1 MIRNF
6 KIRLGY
12 APTRRTDPFP
22 DPAFAIKNERII
34 RAATEKLLAHL
45 GDAELVGIDWLN
57 EEGLLKEPLEA
68 DAVADY
74 FLKEKVDALFVPH
87 ANFGCEEA
95 VGRLAARLKVPVL
108 LWAPC
113 DDTFPE
119 RMTDSQCGMFATSM
133 ALSRWNIP
141 FTYIEN
147 CSASDSVFAE
157 GLDLF
162 IRTACVVKE
171 FRHMRIAQV
180 CQRPRAFLSV
190 RYNEAELTEKFGIE
204 VVAVDSTELV
214 RTFDEAMSKERD
226 VEERIEEI
234 RKKTD
239 VSRMEDEKLRRSAAA
254 ELALEQIARVHG
266 CNAMASQCFELFEA
280 IKKIWPCAAFGNL
293 TERFLPVACETD
305 VHGAISSALLQAAAR
320 GETSTFLT
328 DLTVR
333 HPENK
338 NAELLWHCG
347 VFPPSLAKDQKA
359 VTVGMGVNTYEL
371 KSGNLTVCRFGGLH
385 GRYQLFADEAHT
397 TAGPSTDSSYVWM
410 EVDDWKKW
418 ERKFMYGPYIHHV
431 SAAHGK
437 YAAALR
443 EACRYLGIEAD
454 YADRAI

>member
-1 MIRNF
+1 MIRGF

-22 DPAFAIKNERII
+22 DPAFAIKNERVI
-34 RAATEKLLAHL
+34 RAALEKILENL
-45 GDAELVGIDWLN
+45 GDVELVGIDWLN

-68 DAVADY
+68 DTVAGR
-74 FLKEKVDALFVPH
+74 FEKEKVDALFVPH

-147 CSASDSVFAE
+147 CSASDPVFEE

-180 CQRPRAFLSV
+180 CQRPQAFLSV

-214 RTFDEAMSKERD
+214 RTFDGVMARQQD
-226 VEERIEEI
+226 VEERIEKI

-239 VSRMEDEKLRRSAAA
+239 VSRMEEEKLRRSAAA
-254 ELALEQIARVHG
+254 ELALEEIARTHG
-266 CNAMASQCFELFEA
+266 CNAMASQCFELFQE
-280 IKKIWPCAAFGNL
+280 IENIWPCAAFGNL
-293 TERFLPVACETD
+293 TESFLPVACETD

-333 HPENK
+333 HPENR

-371 KSGNLTVCRFGGLH
+371 KPGNLTVCRFGGLR

-397 TAGPSTDSSYVWM
+397 TGGPSTDSSYVWM

-431 SAAHGK
+431 SAAHGR

-454 YADRAI
+454 YADREI